1 MPSASVLPSL
11 GAYCGGQGSRSLFP
25 LRSRGSIH
33 AAYCSGSEDPLALT
47 ALLLI
52 AQRHLG
58 SEMVVRS
65 DGGDP
70 QWEDARLLCQQEL
83 GYGAAYRLDSER
95 KLVDCTAC
103 AS

>member
-1 MPSASVLPSL
+1 MSAGQADENAIFS
-11 GAYCGGQGSRSLFP
+11 GACKTAFRPY
-25 LRSRGSIH
+25 
-33 AAYCSGSEDPLALT
+33 DLALT
-47 ALLLI
+47 AFLLI

-70 QWEDARLLCQQEL
+70 QWDHARLLCQQEL
-83 GYGAAYRLDSER
+83 SYGAAYRLDLER
-95 KLVDCTAC
+95 KLTDCTAC